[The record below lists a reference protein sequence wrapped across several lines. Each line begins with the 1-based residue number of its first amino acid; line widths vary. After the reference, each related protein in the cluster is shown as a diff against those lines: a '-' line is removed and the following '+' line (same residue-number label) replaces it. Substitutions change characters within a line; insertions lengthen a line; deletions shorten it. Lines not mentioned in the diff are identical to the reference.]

1 MRMQVKRVAL
11 GSTKTQ
17 QEDTSVRTSFINGFL
32 IAALA
37 APVGALAQS
46 SEGRDLAKLAFQS
59 LDTAERGF
67 IDQGEFTTFGGDVF
81 VSMDHNE
88 DKKLSLGEF
97 LSWGFGME
105 QVAEDAGRAEAYETA
120 MRVVFAF
127 WDRNGDNQITRT
139 EHRQS
144 LLADFRRADADNDAV
159 LTEEEFLLGFSV
171 NVAARAAINPPPAE

>member
-1 MRMQVKRVAL
+1 MQ
-11 GSTKTQ
+11 TKLITG
-17 QEDTSVRTSFINGFL
+17 IL

-37 APVGALAQS
+37 APAGALAQS

-59 LDTAERGF
+59 VDQADRGY
-67 IDQGEFTTFGGDVF
+67 IDQGEFTTFGGDVYF
-81 VSMDHNE
+81 SMDSNE
-88 DKKLSLGEF
+88 NNKLSHSEF
-97 LSWGFGME
+97 LAWGFGME
-105 QVAEDAGRAEAYETA
+105 MVAEEAGRADAYETA

-127 WDRNGDNQITRT
+127 WDRNGDNEISRT

-144 LLADFRRADADNDAV
+144 LLADFRRADTDNDAV

>member
-1 MRMQVKRVAL
+1 MQ
-11 GSTKTQ
+11 TKLITG
-17 QEDTSVRTSFINGFL
+17 IL

-37 APVGALAQS
+37 APAGALAQS

-59 LDTAERGF
+59 VDQADRGY

-81 VSMDHNE
+81 FSMDSNE
-88 DKKLSLGEF
+88 NNKLSLSEF
-97 LSWGFGME
+97 LAWGFGME
-105 QVAEDAGRAEAYETA
+105 MVAEEAGRADAYETA
-120 MRVVFAF
+120 MRVVFAC
-127 WDRNGDNQITRT
+127 WDRNGDNEISRT

-144 LLADFRRADADNDAV
+144 LLADFRRADTDNDAV

>member
-1 MRMQVKRVAL
+1 MQVKRVAL
-11 GSTKTQ
+11 GSTQTQ
-17 QEDTSVRTSFINGFL
+17 QENISMRTAFISGFL
-32 IAALA
+32 IATLA
-37 APVGALAQS
+37 APADATAQS

-59 LDTAERGF
+59 VDKAERGY
-67 IDQGEFTTFGGDVF
+67 IDQGEFTNFGSGVF
-81 VSMDHNE
+81 VSMDSN
-88 DKKLSLGEF
+88 DDNKLSLGEF

-105 QVAEDAGRAEAYETA
+105 LVAEEAGRAAAYDTA

-127 WDRNGDNQITRT
+127 WDRDGDNEITRT

-144 LLADFRRADADNDAV
+144 LLADFRRADADSDAV

>member
-1 MRMQVKRVAL
+1 MRTAF
-11 GSTKTQ
+11 
-17 QEDTSVRTSFINGFL
+17 SFIL
-32 IAALA
+32 LTAVLA
-37 APVGALAQS
+37 APAVATAQS

-59 LDTAERGF
+59 VDKTERGY

-81 VSMDHNE
+81 VSMDYDANN
-88 DKKLSLGEF
+88 KLSLGEF

-105 QVAEDAGRAEAYETA
+105 QVAEDAGRAAAYETA

-127 WDRNGDNQITRT
+127 WDRDGDNQITRT